1 MENFKIPESK
11 KPVVQ
16 ELRALLNDSEC
27 IRELDD
33 PVIHSR

>member
-11 KPVVQ
+11 KSVVQ

-27 IRELDD
+27 IGKFDD

>member
-11 KPVVQ
+11 KSVVQ

-27 IRELDD
+27 IGKFDN
-33 PVIHSR
+33 PVIHFR

>member
-33 PVIHSR
+33 PVIHFR